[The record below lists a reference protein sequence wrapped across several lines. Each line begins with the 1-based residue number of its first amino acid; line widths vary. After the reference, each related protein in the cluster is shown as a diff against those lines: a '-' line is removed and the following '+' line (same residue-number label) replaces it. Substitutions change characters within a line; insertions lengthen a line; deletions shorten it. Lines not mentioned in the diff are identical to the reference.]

1 MNYIWLIF
9 LATLINKNVGVH
21 VARGVQ
27 CLDQD
32 VDQGMPMILGH
43 SSSQFI
49 TKCHIGEDL
58 FWVYAMDAACQAVM
72 LLMLEI
78 KPSYPNSI
86 LAPASFI

>member
-1 MNYIWLIF
+1 MGKLVF
-9 LATLINKNVGVH
+9 LLNDSISVRVSPLLSLSRMWIKML
-21 VARGVQ
+21 R
-27 CLDQD
+27 
-32 VDQGMPMILGH
+32 ILGH
-43 SSSQFI
+43 TSSQFI
-49 TKCHIGEDL
+49 TKCDDISEDL